1 MELWTA
7 FTIGL
12 FGSFHC
18 VGMCG
23 PIAMALPR
31 SGNRL
36 STQLIQKS
44 LYNFGRIMTYS
55 LLGAVIGLAGH
66 AISLAG
72 LQRPLSVV
80 LGVLIIAGAFLPMLS
95 SAGIQRFEPVKHF
108 FSWLQQRL
116 KKQMKSRG
124 NATMLMIGLLNGL
137 LPCGFVYVGLA
148 SSLTT
153 ESVVGGM
160 SYMALFGLGT
170 FPAMMLM
177 AMAPSLIT
185 LKMRR
190 RINRILPFLAVLLG
204 AYLIY
209 RGLMMGGAMHS

>member
-23 PIAMALPR
+23 PLAMALPG
-31 SGNRL
+31 SGNGVVPD
-36 STQLIQKS
+36 LIQKS
-44 LYNFGRIMTYS
+44 IYNLGRILTYS
-55 LLGAVIGLAGH
+55 LLGAIIGLAGH
-66 AISLAG
+66 AVSLAG
-72 LQRPLSVV
+72 LQRPLSVL
-80 LGVLIIAGAFLPMLS
+80 LGMLIIAGAFLPMIS
-95 SAGIQRFEPVKHF
+95 SASKQRFEPLQHF
-108 FSWLQQRL
+108 FTWLKQKLKQQLNR
-116 KKQMKSRG
+116 KGKGM
-124 NATMLMIGLLNGL
+124 MLIIGVLNGL

-153 ESVVGGM
+153 GSIVGGM

-177 AMAPSLIT
+177 AMAPNLISLNA
-185 LKMRR
+185 RR
-190 RINRILPFLAVLLG
+190 RINRYLPFMALLLG
-204 AYLIY
+204 CYLVY
-209 RGLMMGGAMHS
+209 RGLMMANI

>member
-23 PIAMALPR
+23 PIAMALPG
-31 SGNRL
+31 SGKGL
-36 STQLIQKS
+36 FPDLIQKG
-44 LYNFGRIMTYS
+44 LYNFGRILTYS
-55 LLGAVIGLAGH
+55 LLGAIIGLAGH
-66 AISLAG
+66 AVSLAG

-80 LGVLIIAGAFLPMLS
+80 LGIFIITGAFLPMIS
-95 SAGIQRFEPVKHF
+95 SSGIQRFKPIQAF
-108 FSWLQQRL
+108 FSWLQQKL
-116 KKQMKSRG
+116 KQQMSRRG
-124 NATMLMIGLLNGL
+124 NGTMLIIGVLNGL

-148 SSLTT
+148 SSLTM
-153 ESVVGGM
+153 ESVLGGM

-177 AMAPSLIT
+177 AMAPNLIS

-190 RINRILPFLAVLLG
+190 RINRFLPWLAVLLG
-204 AYLIY
+204 CYLIY
-209 RGLMMGGAMHS
+209 RGFMMPIH

>member
-31 SGNRL
+31 SGDGL
-36 STQLIQKS
+36 FADLIQKS
-44 LYNFGRIMTYS
+44 VYNIGRILTYS
-55 LLGAVIGLAGH
+55 LLGAIIGLAGH

-72 LQRPLSVV
+72 LQRPLSIL
-80 LGVLIIAGAFLPMLS
+80 LGILVILGAFLPLAS
-95 SAGIQRFEPVKHF
+95 SAGIQRFDRVRQF
-108 FSWLQQRL
+108 FGWLQKKL
-116 KKQMKSRG
+116 KQQMSRRDTS
-124 NATMLMIGLLNGL
+124 TMLVVGLLNGL

-153 ESVVGGM
+153 ESVLGGM

-177 AMAPSLIT
+177 ALAPGIIS
-185 LKMRR
+185 LKMRQ
-190 RINRILPFLAVLLG
+190 RINRFLPLLAVLLG
-204 AYLIY
+204 SYLIY
-209 RGLMMGGAMHS
+209 RGLVMGGAPH

>member
-31 SGNRL
+31 SGNGVF
-36 STQLIQKS
+36 TDLIQKS
-44 LYNFGRIMTYS
+44 VYNIGRILTYS
-55 LLGAVIGLAGH
+55 LLGAVIGLVGH

-72 LQRPLSVV
+72 LQRPLSIL
-80 LGVLIIAGAFLPMLS
+80 LGILVILGAFLPLAS
-95 SAGIQRFEPVKHF
+95 SAGIQRFPRVRQF
-108 FSWLQQRL
+108 FEWLQKKL
-116 KKQMKSRG
+116 KQQMSRRG
-124 NATMLMIGLLNGL
+124 VRTMLAIGLLNGL

-153 ESVVGGM
+153 ESVLGGM

-170 FPAMMLM
+170 VPAMMLM
-177 AMAPSLIT
+177 ALAPSIIS

-190 RINRILPFLAVLLG
+190 RINRFLPLLVVLLG
-204 AYLIY
+204 GYLIY
-209 RGLMMGGAMHS
+209 RGVMMGGAPY

>member
-23 PIAMALPR
+23 PIAMALPGY
-31 SGNRL
+31 GNGIH
-36 STQLIQKS
+36 TNLIPKS
-44 LYNFGRIMTYS
+44 IYNLGRVITYS
-55 LLGAVIGLAGH
+55 LLGALIGVAGH

-72 LQRPLSVV
+72 LQRPLSIV
-80 LGVLIIAGAFLPMLS
+80 LGILIITGAFLPLGAS
-95 SAGIQRFEPVKHF
+95 SGIQRFKPVQQI
-108 FSWLQQRL
+108 FSWIRKQL
-116 KKQMKSRG
+116 KEQMNRNGYS
-124 NATMLMIGLLNGL
+124 TMLAIGLLNGL
-137 LPCGFVYVGLA
+137 LPCGFVYVGLG

-153 ESVVGGM
+153 ESILGGM

-177 AMAPSLIT
+177 ALAPSLIS
-185 LKMRR
+185 LKLRQK
-190 RINRILPFLAVLLG
+190 INRFIPLLAILLG
-204 AYLIY
+204 VYLIY
-209 RGLMMGGAMHS
+209 RGLVMGMS

>member
-23 PIAMALPR
+23 PIAMALPG
-31 SGNRL
+31 SGAGMAAELTRKG
-36 STQLIQKS
+36 I
-44 LYNFGRIMTYS
+44 YNLGRILTYS
-55 LLGAVIGLAGH
+55 LLGGVVGGAGRAV
-66 AISLAG
+66 SLAG
-72 LQRPLSVV
+72 LQRPLSVF
-80 LGVLIIAGAFLPMLS
+80 LGMLIIAGAFLPVIS
-95 SAGIQRFEPVKHF
+95 SAGIQRIKPVQRF
-108 FSWLQQRL
+108 FDWLRQKLKQQMSR
-116 KKQMKSRG
+116 RG
-124 NATMLMIGLLNGL
+124 NSTMLVTGILNGL

-153 ESVVGGM
+153 ESVIGGM

-177 AMAPSLIT
+177 AMAPNLISLR
-185 LKMRR
+185 LRR
-190 RINRILPFLAVLLG
+190 RINHVLPWLAVALG
-204 AYLIY
+204 GYLVF
-209 RGLMMGGAMHS
+209 RGLAMGGV

>member
-23 PIAMALPR
+23 PIAMALPG
-31 SGNRL
+31 SGAGMAAELTRKG
-36 STQLIQKS
+36 I
-44 LYNFGRIMTYS
+44 YNLGRILTYS
-55 LLGAVIGLAGH
+55 LLGGVVGGAGQAV
-66 AISLAG
+66 SLAG
-72 LQRPLSVV
+72 LQRPLSVF
-80 LGVLIIAGAFLPMLS
+80 LGMLIIAGAFLPVIS
-95 SAGIQRFEPVKHF
+95 SAGIQRIKPVQRF
-108 FSWLQQRL
+108 FDWLRQKLKQQMSR
-116 KKQMKSRG
+116 RG
-124 NATMLMIGLLNGL
+124 NSTMLVTGILNGL

-153 ESVVGGM
+153 ESVIGGM

-177 AMAPSLIT
+177 AMAPNLISLR
-185 LKMRR
+185 LRR
-190 RINRILPFLAVLLG
+190 RINRVLPWLAVALG
-204 AYLIY
+204 GYLVF
-209 RGLMMGGAMHS
+209 RGLAMGGV